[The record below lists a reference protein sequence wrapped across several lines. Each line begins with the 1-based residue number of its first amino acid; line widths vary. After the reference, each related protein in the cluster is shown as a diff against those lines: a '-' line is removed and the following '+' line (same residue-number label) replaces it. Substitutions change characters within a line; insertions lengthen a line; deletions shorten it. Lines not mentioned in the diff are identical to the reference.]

1 MLLISFNELRT
12 YPRVYVRD
20 VCMPWAMY
28 WRITPP
34 YFHCCIYR
42 WASCAESGYHWR
54 LGGYQRF
61 VWFNDRIDLIFLHC
75 SGACDVPGARMTVGP
90 RHCMKLQL
98 LVRIGYLWSI
108 GEDAQIFV
116 GLWDWRGYFEPA
128 HLRREHEYLGFHKC
142 VVCFH
147 YCKTIADLM
156 ISAVDIHWRTIYQRE
171 KKEEAVHHGIIF
183 NFLNKRNETL
193 SCYKDWF
200 VWFGIIADRG
210 GACATK
216 TCTTDSKHPL
226 GMNNRVIWWNKYC
239 KQVIPKCSRTCNGY
253 RSRALAGEGMYR
265 TAVCLQ
271 VRQ

>member
-108 GEDAQIFV
+108 GEDAQIFGGV
-116 GLWDWRGYFEPA
+116 WDWRGYFEPA
-128 HLRREHEYLGFHKC
+128 HLRREHEYGSINVLYVFITAKQSQ
-142 VVCFH
+142 
-147 YCKTIADLM
+147 TSW
-156 ISAVDIHWRTIYQRE
+156 SALYPLAQNIPKR

-183 NFLNKRNETL
+183 NFLNKRKETL
-193 SCYKDWF
+193 SCYKHWF

-226 GMNNRVIWWNKYC
+226 GMNNRVIWWNMYC
-239 KQVIPKCSRTCNGY
+239 K
-253 RSRALAGEGMYR
+253 
-265 TAVCLQ
+265 
-271 VRQ
+271 